1 MSINLTPS
9 EKAMLRELRS
19 LDTSSIIRL
28 RSALNWDLARF
39 ASTLIALEERGLVV
53 RSDTKIKLSID
64 GIAYLS
70 TSTRVLCT
78 DQVTPYLGQVE
89 APRLHVTSLYL
100 PDYRRFLRAQQ
111 RNLYTT
117 KVSLDS
123 PE

>member
-1 MSINLTPS
+1 MSITLTPS

-53 RSDTKIKLSID
+53 RSGTKIKLSTD
-64 GIAYLS
+64 GIAHLS
-70 TSTRVLCT
+70 TRTRVWCT
-78 DQVTPYLGQVE
+78 DLVTPYLDQVE
-89 APRLHVTSLYL
+89 VPRLPVTSLYL